1 MPVALLQPDT
11 VKKQASSRAALAYA
25 HDEGAPLAAALAFAL
40 HAAWR
45 GVWAPLQLILLVLAV
60 RWALLALQGGLGAL
74 LWPLAL
80 IVRGSAGRS
89 SSP

>member
-1 MPVALLQPDT
+1 
-11 VKKQASSRAALAYA
+11 
-25 HDEGAPLAAALAFAL
+25 
-40 HAAWR
+40 
-45 GVWAPLQLILLVLAV
+45 V

-89 SSP
+89 SKSSP

>member
-1 MPVALLQPDT
+1 MNKARLKKMGALVWPVLWRVAVL
-11 VKKQASSRAALAYA
+11 
-25 HDEGAPLAAALAFAL
+25 APLAAALVFAL

-45 GVWAPLQLILLVLAV
+45 GVWAPLQLIVLTLAV

-89 SSP
+89 SKSSP

>member
-1 MPVALLQPDT
+1 MNKARLKKMGALAWPVLW
-11 VKKQASSRAALAYA
+11 RAAAL
-25 HDEGAPLAAALAFAL
+25 APLAAALAFAL

-45 GVWAPLQLILLVLAV
+45 GVWVPLQLIVLALAV

-89 SSP
+89 SKRSP